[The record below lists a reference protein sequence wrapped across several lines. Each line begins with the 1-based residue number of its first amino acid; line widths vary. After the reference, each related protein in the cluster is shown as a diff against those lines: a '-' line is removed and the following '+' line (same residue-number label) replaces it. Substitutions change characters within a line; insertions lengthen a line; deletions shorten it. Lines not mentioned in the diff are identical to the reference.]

1 MSVRSIV
8 RFFLPAAI
16 LASAVLS
23 GCSSRAKVIPAR
35 KLSSIYAEMFLSD
48 QWLRDH
54 SAARRTADT
63 TLFYE
68 PVFRSYGYT
77 TRDYDATVNYYLDHP
92 EQYAKILHE
101 TVAILDKE
109 ATRLQKIKDR
119 IDGIN
124 EWNASIRGYVEKT
137 FSLDSLHMRDSFL
150 VWPPRTDSVAV
161 DSLLLDSLRL
171 DSLRLDSLRLD
182 SLRLD
187 SLRLDSLRRDSLR
200 RDEVQQSAL
209 RRRPAR
215 RNPLEDAPL
224 HQELLVESKPEKIK
238 ANSIK

>member
-1 MSVRSIV
+1 MGMSVRSIV

-23 GCSSRAKVIPAR
+23 GCSSRAKGIPAR

-124 EWNASIRGYVEKT
+124 EWNASIKGYVEKT

-161 DSLLLDSLRL
+161 DSLL
-171 DSLRLDSLRLD
+171 LDSLRLD